1 MRRAQALAC
10 RDAGCRGCPRKV
22 KEFFQNE
29 EEKGVCELCGHGL
42 GKYYA
47 RVERIDHQRSEQHLR
62 NMVWY
67 RSAFQEEKEELYVQQ
82 QFIELKRLKDEGKRV
97 ASSKVATKA
106 MACELVHKFG
116 ASAWIAHGDTTT
128 LKAALFDVMM
138 DGRRSAV
145 FSALRL
151 HCKQMRLI
159 LLRRAIVVALGGNAD
174 AAFLCASLCAP
185 HVDE

>member
-1 MRRAQALAC
+1 
-10 RDAGCRGCPRKV
+10 
-22 KEFFQNE
+22 
-29 EEKGVCELCGHGL
+29 
-42 GKYYA
+42 
-47 RVERIDHQRSEQHLR
+47 
-62 NMVWY
+62 MVWY
-67 RSAFQEEKEELYVQQ
+67 RDAFQEEKEELYVQQ
-82 QFIELKRLKDEGKRV
+82 QFIELKRLEEEGKRV
-97 ASSKVATKA
+97 ASSEVATKA

-138 DGRRSAV
+138 DGRKSAV